1 LKRNIK
7 NISDSELREILTQN
21 KQPAFRSE
29 QIKQAI
35 YKNRKKSFSEISNLP
50 KGLIHFLEENFT
62 INSLIIKT
70 IRKSKDGSIK
80 FLFSLEDGN
89 SVEAVYM
96 PWFDDS
102 SEYIERETLCIS
114 SMAGCSVGCAFCATG
129 TIGFKK
135 NLDIAEIIDQI
146 FLVEDHLN
154 TKLNNIVMMG
164 MGEPLLNYNN
174 VVASLDILT
183 DPNYEIFT
191 RKRIT
196 VSTSGIAPR
205 IKQMAKISRP
215 VKLAIS
221 LHATSNGVRD
231 KIMPINQ
238 SFKLELLM
246 DSIEEYYKATK
257 IPITYEY
264 IIFDGLNDTD
274 DDINRLTKIAR
285 RVPSRVN
292 IIPFNDISFTN
303 PTGFASEL
311 KPARKDRMEY
321 FANKLR
327 ENGVASIVRDTFGG
341 DIEAACGQLALTE
354 EKKLIPIEINSHN

>member
-1 LKRNIK
+1 MKRNIK
-7 NISDSELREILTQN
+7 NISDSELREILAAN
-21 KQPAFRSE
+21 KQPQFRSE

-35 YKNRKKSFSEISNLP
+35 YKNRKKSFSDISNLP
-50 KGLIHFLEENFT
+50 KGLISFLEDNFT
-62 INSLIIKT
+62 INSLEIKT
-70 IRKSKDGSIK
+70 VRRSSDGSIK
-80 FLFSLEDGN
+80 FLFSLTDGN

-96 PWFDDS
+96 PWFDDT
-102 SEYIERETLCIS
+102 SENIERETLCIS

-129 TIGFKK
+129 KIGFKK

-146 FLVEDHLN
+146 FLVEDYLK
-154 TKLNNIVMMG
+154 TKLTNIVLMG
-164 MGEPLLNYNN
+164 MGEPLMNYNN

-196 VSTSGIAPR
+196 ISTSGIAPR
-205 IKQMAKISRP
+205 IKQLAKISRP

-231 KIMPINQ
+231 KIMPINE
-238 SFKLELLM
+238 SFKLEMLM

-274 DDINRLTKIAR
+274 DDITRLTKIAR

-311 KPARKDRMEY
+311 KPAKRDRMEY
-321 FANKLR
+321 FASKLR
-327 ENGVASIVRDTFGG
+327 ENGVASIIRDTFGG
-341 DIEAACGQLALTE
+341 DIEAACGQLALSE
-354 EKKLIPIEINSHN
+354 EKKVIPIEINLQN